1 MNSEALAVR
10 TPGSSWGERPCVTL
24 SYLAC
29 GKTKYAVLAPSDH
42 PARAVKARLPHVFL
56 SAGMKLIK
64 RGLTSTGAE
73 RVANRANAVALAVRR
88 LS

>member
-1 MNSEALAVR
+1 MSLEALAAPKPR
-10 TPGSSWGERPCVTL
+10 PAWGERPCVTL

-42 PARAVKARLPHVFL
+42 PARAVKAKLPHVFL

-64 RGLTSTGAE
+64 RGLTATGAE
-73 RVANRANAVALAVRR
+73 RVANRANAVARAIMR